1 MRLRR
6 FLAPGALVLSVSH
19 AFPALASGPTYDPT
33 AAVSFAPT
41 GAVASEVTAVAPT
54 GEIVGYFQDASLAHH
69 GFSRSPAGDITTI
82 DVPGAT
88 ETYVLGVNA
97 SGMLVGYFVGPSSG
111 SGGGSGG
118 GGPGGGD
125 GTGGGTGGGPGSGG
139 PGSGGTGGM
148 ARHAF
153 VRSSDG
159 TVMTI
164 DPPTSTDPI
173 AVAVSDG
180 GEATGYFFDV
190 TASSVCFTWQAG
202 SFGTLSIPGAI
213 SIFPYAINASATVVG
228 TYVDGAGVG
237 HGFARGS
244 DGTTTTI
251 DPPDAAYTQVSAIDA
266 SGSVAGTYQD
276 ASAVA
281 HGFLR
286 SSSGTLTVVD
296 PTDSAGTSLTGLA
309 ASGQAVG
316 YYRYLGLDK
325 GFTRLPDGTITV
337 VDPPSAVDV
346 RPKGIDTTGAI
357 AGSYTDQVSGV
368 RTGFVLAAEPPT
380 PNPFQIV
387 TTSLPAAARKTR
399 YSTRLA
405 TANGVGAVKWK
416 WITYLP
422 AGLRLA
428 KGGVI
433 TGIPSRRIYPSKYYF
448 TVEATD
454 SSKPTPQT
462 ATARISIDIE

>member
-1 MRLRR
+1 MRLRCI
-6 FLAPGALVLSVSH
+6 LESGALVLAMGHSL
-19 AFPALASGPTYDPT
+19 PALASGPTYDPT
-33 AAVSFAPT
+33 TAVSFAPP
-41 GAVASEVTAVAPT
+41 GAVYTEVAAVAPT
-54 GEIVGYFQDASLAHH
+54 GEIVGYFQDGSLAYH
-69 GFSRSPAGDITTI
+69 GFSRSPSGEITTI

-88 ETYVLGVNA
+88 ATYVFGVNS
-97 SGMLVGYFVGPSSG
+97 SGTVVGYYVALGA
-111 SGGGSGG
+111 GGGTGGGG
-118 GGPGGGD
+118 GGPGGGGD
-125 GTGGGTGGGPGSGG
+125 CFGCGGTGGGGTGGG
-139 PGSGGTGGM
+139 GTGLVS
-148 ARHAF
+148 AEHAF
-153 VRSSDG
+153 VRTSDG
-159 TVMTI
+159 TITTI
-164 DPPTSTDPI
+164 DPPSATDPK
-173 AVAVSDG
+173 AVAISDG
-180 GEATGYFFDV
+180 GLAIGQFFDA
-190 TASSVCFTWQAG
+190 TSSYNCFTWQAG
-202 SFGTLSIPGAI
+202 TFGSVSIPGAA
-213 SIFPYAINASATVVG
+213 SIIPFAINSSATVAG
-228 TYVDGAGVG
+228 MYYVDGDGVG
-237 HGFARGS
+237 HSFVQES

-251 DPPDAAYTQVSAIDA
+251 DAPAAAYTQVVAINA
-266 SGSVAGTYQD
+266 SGSVAGNYGD
-276 ASAVA
+276 ASLVR

-286 SSSGTLTVVD
+286 SAAGTLTSVD
-296 PTDSAGTSLTGLA
+296 PTDSAGTWLTGLA

-346 RPKGIDTTGAI
+346 RPKGIDAAGTI

-380 PNPFQIV
+380 PDPFQIL

-405 TANGVGAVKWK
+405 TANGVGAVKWR

-433 TGIPSRRIYPSKYYF
+433 SGIPSRRIYPSKYYF
-448 TVEATD
+448 TLEATD

-462 ATARISIDIE
+462 ATARISIEIQ